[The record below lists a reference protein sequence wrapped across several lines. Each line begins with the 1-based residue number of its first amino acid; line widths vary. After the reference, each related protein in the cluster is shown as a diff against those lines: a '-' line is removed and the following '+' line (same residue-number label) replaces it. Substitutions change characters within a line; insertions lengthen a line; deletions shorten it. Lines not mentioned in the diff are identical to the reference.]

1 MKDTVGRLTTSLRQI
16 YRTSS
21 RVYRI
26 GCRGQGSPSRVTRV
40 RVQRRATASVTAKL
54 YFTDEDSG
62 TIQLVDTGSKS
73 VTIDAAPTATPI
85 PPTTTPT
92 PTPTPTPTN
101 TPTPTPTNTPTPTPT
116 NTPTPTPTNTPTAT
130 PLPDPP
136 KVTGVT
142 ATNAPPGY
150 GDFRVALGWD
160 YINGISRYRVES
172 GPSANGPWTNFLP
185 ISPTQPPDSR
195 SAGTGGIYG
204 ALCGWN
210 FYQVSAYG
218 DGFTYATTYGPA
230 SMDEARV
237 YFHCPTPTPTPTPSP
252 TPCPNDVCP
261 TPTNTPTPT
270 PTPTPTAIPCNA
282 PALCG
287 SPVPT
292 HTPTPM
298 PTNTPPPP
306 PPPPPPSECLTDLG
320 TLSDSKD
327 SPIDVTCDFSA
338 EDVTEFEFRLEQGW
352 NVRAELLIP
361 TNTTSGVEIELCRRG
376 KVNPRSC
383 SEHSSDDAGYTPS
396 EIGLDE
402 PSNPRVFRVADVLEG
417 FKTFLGTTP
426 VYKIRV
432 DVSSAHVSRKG
443 TLRVYWEDAIPRFGH
458 QPDHIVQYSLEDA
471 SLTGAPLSDPE
482 TRTLFHDAISDG
494 LEKWNETFY
503 GSGTWPRILFCERQ
517 ESTGHGIS
525 TEECPDRGHDDGYT
539 VTIVIA
545 DDTLGSGENGGS
557 LFGALCP
564 PDHHAC
570 VEPHGNESRDEE
582 HLGDRQLIIA
592 QPLWNPGGK
601 IWSEL
606 GNDPREIILFEW
618 TNTPEDHAKE
628 THGVRGLYKHLPA
641 VVLHELGH
649 AVGLE
654 DLYSPENLAAMY
666 KANKFKVD
674 SYDDSYLMHF
684 VDKEVEIPLLDVK
697 YVKQVYRSSDGSLP
711 HAD

>member
-1 MKDTVGRLTTSLRQI
+1 M
-16 YRTSS
+16 
-21 RVYRI
+21 
-26 GCRGQGSPSRVTRV
+26 
-40 RVQRRATASVTAKL
+40 
-54 YFTDEDSG
+54 
-62 TIQLVDTGSKS
+62 
-73 VTIDAAPTATPI
+73 
-85 PPTTTPT
+85 
-92 PTPTPTPTN
+92 
-101 TPTPTPTNTPTPTPT
+101 
-116 NTPTPTPTNTPTAT
+116 
-130 PLPDPP
+130 
-136 KVTGVT
+136 
-142 ATNAPPGY
+142 
-150 GDFRVALGWD
+150 
-160 YINGISRYRVES
+160 
-172 GPSANGPWTNFLP
+172 
-185 ISPTQPPDSR
+185 
-195 SAGTGGIYG
+195 
-204 ALCGWN
+204 
-210 FYQVSAYG
+210 
-218 DGFTYATTYGPA
+218 
-230 SMDEARV
+230 
-237 YFHCPTPTPTPTPSP
+237 
-252 TPCPNDVCP
+252 
-261 TPTNTPTPT
+261 
-270 PTPTPTAIPCNA
+270 
-282 PALCG
+282 
-287 SPVPT
+287 
-292 HTPTPM
+292 
-298 PTNTPPPP
+298 
-306 PPPPPPSECLTDLG
+306 
-320 TLSDSKD
+320 
-327 SPIDVTCDFSA
+327 TCDFSA

-352 NVRAELLIP
+352 HVRAELLIP

-417 FKTFLGTTP
+417 YKTFIGTTP
-426 VYKIRV
+426 VYKIKV
-432 DVSSAHVSRKG
+432 DVSVQHVSRRG

-458 QPDHIVQYSLEDA
+458 QPDHTVQYSLEDA

-482 TRTLFHDAISDG
+482 TRTLFHSAISDG
-494 LEKWNETFY
+494 LEEWNETFY

-582 HLGDRQLIIA
+582 HLGDRQLVIA
-592 QPLWNPGGK
+592 QPLWNPGSK
-601 IWSEL
+601 RWSEME
-606 GNDPREIILFEW
+606 NDPREIIRFVW
-618 TNTPEDHAKE
+618 TNTPGYHDEE